1 MDPNSTAP
9 ASNRA
14 LSAQNLDIST
24 NLGPLTS
31 LDVEALVGIWH
42 SYTHP
47 GTISAASYGLRLP
60 RRPEQHVY
68 ARVTS
73 LPQRDASL
81 GSGEVINSEFG
92 RKPT

>member
-1 MDPNSTAP
+1 MDLNSTAP

-24 NLGPLTS
+24 NLGPLRR
-31 LDVEALVGIWH
+31 LEALVGIWH

-81 GSGEVINSEFG
+81 GSGGVVNSGFG